1 MVRGEVALA
10 ESRLPDELTTVLAWA
25 DEIRAGRLG
34 VRANADTA
42 DDAARAREWGA
53 EGIGLCRTEH
63 QFLGDRLPL
72 VRRMILAETDEEEA
86 AALAELGVQQRRTS
100 RPCSRRW
107 TACRSPCACSTRR
120 CTSSCPTSTS

>member
-1 MVRGEVALA
+1 MAEGEYLSLDGTTGEVVRGEVPLA

-34 VRANADTA
+34 VRANADNA
-42 DDAARAREWGA
+42 VDAARAREWGA

-72 VRRMILAETDEEEA
+72 VRAHDPGRDRRGGGRGAGRA
-86 AALAELGVQQRRTS
+86 AGPSSGPTS

-107 TACRSPCACSTRR
+107 TGSR
-120 CTSSCPTSTS
+120 